1 MANGVCVDV
10 CSLLP
15 VRTVDLERLGSDQ
28 TCPAEFVRAK
38 MHISLRK
45 RALSPVRL
53 VLNNQENLL
62 RSSLRCFAFRLYL
75 LVFLFRPFGA
85 CLKTENRGFSG
96 FLPTSIRQK
105 IRLKKQQEKSSRLS
119 CFLG

>member
-28 TCPAEFVRAK
+28 TCPAEL
-38 MHISLRK
+38 HISLRK

-53 VLNNQENLL
+53 VLSNQENLL